1 MHSGTLPAVR
11 WQRLFADL
19 QAELEAG
26 EAAAERAEDASRIRL
41 ETGAVRLEERLG
53 GALGR
58 EVTLRCRGA
67 GELRGVLAEAGAGWV
82 LLSEPGERELLVAV
96 AAVRTVGGLDRGTG
110 VPAGGEVARRLDLR
124 WALRGLARDR
134 SPVQVLLDDGGA
146 LTGTV
151 DRVGADFLELAEH
164 AADQPRRSAAVQGV
178 RAIAL
183 DAVAAVRRLAPG
195 LG

>member
-1 MHSGTLPAVR
+1 VR

-58 EVTLRCRGA
+58 VVTLRCRGA

-82 LLSEPGERELLVAV
+82 LLSEQGERELLVAV
-96 AAVRTVGGLDRGTG
+96 AAVRTVAGLDRGTG
-110 VPAGGEVARRLDLR
+110 VPAAGEVARRLDLR

-164 AADQPRRSAAVQGV
+164 AADEPRRSAAVQGV
-178 RAIAL
+178 RGIAL
-183 DAVAAVRRLAPG
+183 DAVAAVRRLAPA

>member
-1 MHSGTLPAVR
+1 MR

-19 QAELEAG
+19 QAELAAAA
-26 EAAAERAEDASRIRL
+26 AAAERAEDASRIRL
-41 ETGAVRLEERLG
+41 ETGAVRLAERLG

-58 EVTLRCRGA
+58 EVVLRCRGA

-82 LLSEPGERELLVAV
+82 LLAEPGERDLLVAV
-96 AAVRTVGGLDRGTG
+96 AAVRTVGGLDRGTA
-110 VPAGGEVARRLDLR
+110 VPDTGEVARRLDLR
-124 WALRGLARDR
+124 WAVRGLARDR
-134 SPVQVLLDDGGA
+134 SPVQVLLDDGGV

-164 AADQPRRSAAVQGV
+164 PADQPRRMAAVHGV
-178 RAIAL
+178 RAVAL

-195 LG
+195 AD

>member
-1 MHSGTLPAVR
+1 MR

-26 EAAAERAEDASRIRL
+26 EAAADRAEDASRIRL

-82 LLSEPGERELLVAV
+82 LLTETGAREVLVAV
-96 AAVRTVGGLDRGTG
+96 PAIRTVAGLDRGTAP
-110 VPAGGEVARRLDLR
+110 PAEGEVARRLDLR

-134 SPVQVLLDDGGA
+134 SPVQVLLDDGGS

-164 AADQPRRSAAVQGV
+164 APDEPRRSTAVRRV
-178 RAIAL
+178 RGIAL

-195 LG
+195 RD

>member
-1 MHSGTLPAVR
+1 MR

-19 QAELEAG
+19 EAEWEAG
-26 EAAAERAEDASRIRL
+26 EAAAERAQDPSRIRL
-41 ETGAVRLEERLG
+41 ETGAVRLAERLG
-53 GALGR
+53 GAVGR
-58 EVTLRCRGA
+58 AVALRCRGA
-67 GELRGVLAEAGAGWV
+67 GELRGVLTGVGEGWV

-96 AAVRTVGGLDRGTG
+96 AAVRTVAGLDRGT
-110 VPAGGEVARRLDLR
+110 AAAEQGEVARRLDLR
-124 WALRGLARDR
+124 WAVRGLARDR

-164 AADQPRRSAAVQGV
+164 PADQPRRSAAVQGV

-183 DAVAAVRRLAPG
+183 DAVTAVRRLAPG
-195 LG
+195 PG